1 MKTTP
6 KVRFVKFNKQQG
18 WTFWSLLFVM
28 LVVGFFAYVGMQ
40 LVPIYATN
48 ENVVNAMR
56 QSLEEVDL
64 NRVNRATIIR
74 KMNAQLYLDGSHQ
87 LLNYKTDLKVRRS
100 RRLFVVET
108 TYRREIPLFY
118 NLSLVASFH
127 NVEERTLTSTR

>member
-1 MKTTP
+1 
-6 KVRFVKFNKQQG
+6 
-18 WTFWSLLFVM
+18 M